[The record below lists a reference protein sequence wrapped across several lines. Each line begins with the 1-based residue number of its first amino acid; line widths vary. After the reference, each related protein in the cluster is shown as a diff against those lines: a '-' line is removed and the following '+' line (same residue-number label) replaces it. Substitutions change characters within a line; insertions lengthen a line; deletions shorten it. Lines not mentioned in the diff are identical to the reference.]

1 MTGSIIDGGHPYKT
15 RILVRRPI
23 DPRKFEGTVFVEW
36 SKRHQQHRLRQ
47 RLAPGLPPRALRRV
61 QRYASD
67 LQRLEAG
74 GHLLPS
80 IADDLLNDAAALLSD
95 IEAE

>member
-1 MTGSIIDGGHPYKT
+1 
-15 RILVRRPI
+15 VRRPI

-36 SKRHQQHRLRQ
+36 SKRHQQHRLRK
-47 RLAPGLPPRALRRV
+47 RLAPGLPPRALRGV

>member
-1 MTGSIIDGGHPYKT
+1 MTGSIIDGGHPYNT

-47 RLAPGLPPRALRRV
+47 RLAPGLPHGPCAGCSGTPPICRGWRRAVTCCRR
-61 QRYASD
+61 S
-67 LQRLEAG
+67 
-74 GHLLPS
+74 PTT
-80 IADDLLNDAAALLSD
+80 LLNDAAALLSD